1 MIRRIS
7 QEQTLPLR
15 SAVLRNNMPPEECV
29 FPTDS
34 REGIFHLGCFVEEKL
49 VCIGTFMPEDY
60 KERGA
65 GGFRLR
71 GMATD
76 PAYAGKGFGAELI
89 NFALNELRSVH
100 AAYIWCNAR
109 TAAVGFYSRLGFEVI
124 SEEFEIPGVG
134 PHYDMFSQI
143 AEK

>member
-1 MIRRIS
+1 MIKRIS

-15 SAVLRNNMPPEECV
+15 SVVLRNNIAPEECV

-34 REGIFHLGCFVEEKL
+34 REGIFHLGCFKDEKL
-49 VCIGTFMPEDY
+49 ICIGTFMPEDY
-60 KERGA
+60 KGKGT

-76 PAYAGKGFGAELI
+76 PAYAGQGFGAELI
-89 NFALNELRSVH
+89 NFAVNELRSVH
-100 AAYIWCNAR
+100 ASYIWCNAR
-109 TAAVGFYSRLGFEVI
+109 KPAVGFYSRLGFEVI
-124 SEEFEIPGVG
+124 SEEFDIPGVG

-143 AEK
+143 ADK

>member
-1 MIRRIS
+1 MIKKIL
-7 QEQTLPLR
+7 QEDTLPLR
-15 SAVLRNNMPPEECV
+15 STVLRNNMPPEECV

-34 REGIFHLGCFVEEKL
+34 REGTFHLGCFTDEKL

-60 KERGA
+60 KEKGS

-76 PAYAGKGFGAELI
+76 PAYAGQGFGAELI
-89 NFALNELRSVH
+89 NFAINELRSVH
-100 AAYIWCNAR
+100 ASYIWCNAR
-109 TAAVGFYSRLGFEVI
+109 TVAVGFYSRLGFEVI

-134 PHYDMFSQI
+134 PHFDMFSQI

>member
-1 MIRRIS
+1 
-7 QEQTLPLR
+7 
-15 SAVLRNNMPPEECV
+15 
-29 FPTDS
+29 
-34 REGIFHLGCFVEEKL
+34 
-49 VCIGTFMPEDY
+49 MPEDY
-60 KERGA
+60 KEKGA

-76 PAYAGKGFGAELI
+76 PAYAGQGFGAELI

-100 AAYIWCNAR
+100 ASYIWCNAR
-109 TAAVGFYSRLGFEVI
+109 KPAVGFYSRLGFEVI
-124 SEEFEIPGVG
+124 SEEFDIPGVG

>member
-7 QEQTLPLR
+7 PEETLPLR
-15 SAVLRNNMPPEECV
+15 SAVLRNNMPLEQCV

-34 REGIFHLGCFVEEKL
+34 TEGIFHLGCFADDKL
-49 VCIGTFMPEDY
+49 VCIGTFLPEDY
-60 KERGA
+60 KEKGP

-89 NFALNELRSVH
+89 NFAFNELRSVQ

-109 TAAVGFYSRLGFEVI
+109 SAAVGFYNRLGFEVI

-134 PHYDMFSQI
+134 PHYDMFYQI
-143 AEK
+143 AER